1 MYHLFPH
8 SEISPTKVSSSILVK
23 EIQYKIYLGKENR
36 KMHNIHKGRSSMFS
50 EKKKHKFIASCMTLC
65 RNCLKLSNNQN

>member
-1 MYHLFPH
+1 MHHLFPH

-50 EKKKHKFIASCMTLC
+50 EKKTQVY
-65 RNCLKLSNNQN
+65 CLMHDPLSKLSMKLC